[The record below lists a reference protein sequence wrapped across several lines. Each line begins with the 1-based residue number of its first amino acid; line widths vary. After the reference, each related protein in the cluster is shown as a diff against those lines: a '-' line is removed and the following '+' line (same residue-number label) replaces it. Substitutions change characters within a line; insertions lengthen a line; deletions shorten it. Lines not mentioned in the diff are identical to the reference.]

1 MKRTTQRKKVE
12 EKRYTQCVQTSR
24 LFPSIESTGTSRR
37 RAKNIRDTLTRAR
50 NFSREEILPSLV
62 KAGSGDEEGSSA
74 ARRNRKLEERNFIR
88 VRGRSVRRG
97 ENVDVCS
104 SRLHL
109 DDCVRCHSFWSDT
122 SSPALLT
129 FQGALQT
136 RLQICIGRVQ
146 ERRGTSRRAC
156 QSCEM

>member
-1 MKRTTQRKKVE
+1 MMSVYINLLLYVIRLYCLIFIISCKNEENNAEKKSRRKEIHTV
-12 EKRYTQCVQTSR
+12 RANVAALSVNR
-24 LFPSIESTGTSRR
+24 VDVMSSGTSLR

-88 VRGRSVRRG
+88 VRERSVRRG

-109 DDCVRCHSFWSDT
+109 DDCVRCHS
-122 SSPALLT
+122 
-129 FQGALQT
+129 
-136 RLQICIGRVQ
+136 I
-146 ERRGTSRRAC
+146 
-156 QSCEM
+156 